1 MAKKINFELST
12 RMHRLPP
19 YLFGELNEIKLKLR
33 QKGIDIIDFGMGNPD
48 KSTPK
53 HVVDKLREV
62 VKDSRNHRY
71 SASKGINNLRKA
83 VAYYYDKKYNVKLNP
98 QTETI
103 AVIGT
108 KEGLSHLSLA
118 LLGPGDTALVPNPA
132 FPIHIY
138 SVILAGANVI
148 NIPNGNDENF
158 IRNLWHITHTL
169 IPKPKVLFLNFP
181 NNPNT
186 SVVEPEFFKEI
197 VKFAKK
203 NEVIVIHDFAYADI
217 TFDGYKAPSFLQ
229 TPGAKDVGVE
239 FFTMSKSYNMPGW
252 RIGFCSGNKDIIAAL
267 AKIKGYY
274 DYGIFQAVQIAAIVA
289 LKGDQSDVQKNAL
302 LYQKRRDVLID
313 GLDKIGWHIEKPKAT
328 MFVWA
333 PIPDKYKKLGSMK
346 FSRKLLNEANV
357 AVSPGIGFGE
367 NGEGFVRIA
376 LVENELRIKQAIRQI
391 NRTLKLIKK

>member
-1 MAKKINFELST
+1 MSKKLKIELST

-33 QKGIDIIDFGMGNPD
+33 RKGIDIIDFGMGNPD

-53 HVVDKLREV
+53 HIVDKLREV
-62 VKDSRNHRY
+62 VKDPRNHRY
-71 SASKGINNLRKA
+71 SASKGITNLRKA
-83 VAYYYDKKYNVKLNP
+83 ISYYYDKKYGVKLEP
-98 QTETI
+98 DTETI
-103 AVIGT
+103 AVIGS

-138 SVILAGANVI
+138 SVILAGANI
-148 NIPNGNDENF
+148 IHIPIGNDEEF
-158 IRNLWHITHTL
+158 IKNLWHITHRL
-169 IPKPKVLFLNFP
+169 IPTPKVLFLNYP
-181 NNPNT
+181 NNPT
-186 SVVEPEFFKEI
+186 TLTVELDFFKEI

-203 NEVIVIHDFAYADI
+203 NNIIVIHDFAYADI
-217 TFDGYKAPSFLQ
+217 TFDGYIAPSFLQ
-229 TPGAKDVGVE
+229 IPGAKDVGVE
-239 FFTMSKSYNMPGW
+239 FFTMSKSFNMPGW
-252 RIGFCSGNKDIIAAL
+252 RIGFCVGNSDIISAL

-274 DYGIFQAVQIAAIVA
+274 DYGIFQAIQIATIVA
-289 LKGDQSDVQKNAL
+289 LKGDLSVVRKHAEI
-302 LYQKRRDVLID
+302 YEKRRDVLIE
-313 GLDKIGWHIEKPKAT
+313 GLNKIGWHIEKPKAT

-333 PIPDKYKKLGSMK
+333 KIPDKYKKMGSMK

-367 NGEGFVRIA
+367 GGEGYVRIA

-391 NRTLKLIKK
+391 NRALKLNE